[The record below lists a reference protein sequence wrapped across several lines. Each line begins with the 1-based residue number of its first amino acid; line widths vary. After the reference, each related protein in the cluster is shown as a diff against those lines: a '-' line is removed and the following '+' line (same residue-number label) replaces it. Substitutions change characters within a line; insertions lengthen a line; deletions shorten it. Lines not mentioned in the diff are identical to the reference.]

1 MEESTGDKLKGLR
14 TFNAAMGVMHL
25 VQGMLM
31 LAISNSFTLP
41 ITRTYLS
48 YNEVTERLDTA
59 TETIYNIKLG
69 PLVALFLL
77 MSAIAHLL
85 VSTVLYSW
93 YVRNLGRHINVA
105 RWVEYAFSSSVM
117 IVIIAMLTG
126 VYDVYTLISI
136 FALNAMMILFGWM
149 MELHNQTTQKTD
161 FTAFVFGCIA
171 GIVPWIVIGASLLR
185 AGIESEGEMPTFV
198 YYIFLSIAIFFNVFA
213 INQYLQYKRYGR
225 WIDYLYG
232 ERMYVILSL
241 VAKSALAWQVF
252 AGTLRP

>member
-1 MEESTGDKLKGLR
+1 MEETTAGKLKGLR
-14 TFNAAMGVMHL
+14 TFNAAMGALHL
-25 VQGMLM
+25 VQGALM
-31 LAISNSFTLP
+31 LALSNSFTVP
-41 ITRTYLS
+41 ITRSYLS
-48 YNEVTERLDTA
+48 YNEVTERLDVA
-59 TETIYNIKLG
+59 TETICNIRLG
-69 PLVALFLL
+69 PLVAMFLF

-93 YVRNLGRHINVA
+93 YVRNLERHINVA

-126 VYDVYTLISI
+126 VYDAYTLISL

-149 MELHNQTTQKTD
+149 MELHNQTTKKTD

-185 AGIESEGEMPTFV
+185 AGIESQGKMPTFV

-225 WIDYLYG
+225 WKDYLYG
-232 ERMYVILSL
+232 ERMYIVLSL
-241 VAKSALAWQVF
+241 VAKSVLAWQVF
-252 AGTLRP
+252 MGTLRP

>member
-1 MEESTGDKLKGLR
+1 MEDETASKLKGLR
-14 TFNAAMGVMHL
+14 TFNAAMGVLHL
-25 VQGMLM
+25 VQGALM
-31 LAISNSFTLP
+31 LALSNSFTLP

-48 YNEVTERLDTA
+48 YNEATKQLDTA
-59 TETIYNIKLG
+59 TETIFNVRLG
-69 PLVALFLL
+69 PLVATFLF
-77 MSAIAHLL
+77 MSAMAHFL
-85 VSTVLYSW
+85 VSTVLYGW

-105 RWVEYAFSSSVM
+105 RWVEYSFSASVM

-136 FALNAMMILFGWM
+136 FGLNAMMILFGWM
-149 MELHNQTTQKTD
+149 MELHNQTTQRTD

-171 GIVPWIVIGASLLR
+171 GIVPWIVIAASLLR
-185 AGIESEGEMPTFV
+185 AGIASGGRMPTFV
-198 YYIFLSIAIFFNVFA
+198 YYIFLTIAIFFNVFA

-225 WIDYLYG
+225 WKDYLYG
-232 ERMYVILSL
+232 ERVYVILSL